1 MMNSKFSESNQRAA
15 RRGVWYCRMLLL
27 AWLLSLMRKQFCYG
41 ELWQQALF
49 KCMFVIAPNVAHVT
63 NCNKEVAGRRGS
75 AA

>member
-1 MMNSKFSESNQRAA
+1 
-15 RRGVWYCRMLLL
+15 
-27 AWLLSLMRKQFCYG
+27 MRKQFCYG